1 MWYYKRY
8 PILFMCQTDQQD
20 SHQYQG
26 RLQAVY
32 SWRPLQSRH
41 RESWEVKRENEFDT
55 FLLTMLE
62 KIFHKVNVEFEWM
75 FYFSNLVDSATAG
88 DTLEDNQPLSAKCTS
103 WSGGLEK
110 AIYISGISLSGTGC
124 HLGLLWSGS
133 LAGADCPDRL
143 VGNHHLAPV
152 GHILGNCCQ
161 LAEADLDA

>member
-1 MWYYKRY
+1 M
-8 PILFMCQTDQQD
+8 LLMCQTDQQD

-41 RESWEVKRENEFDT
+41 RESWEVKREKEFDT
-55 FLLTMLE
+55 FLPTIWG
-62 KIFHKVNVEFEWM
+62 KIFQKVNVEFEWM

-110 AIYISGISLSGTGC
+110 AYMY
-124 HLGLLWSGS
+124 
-133 LAGADCPDRL
+133 
-143 VGNHHLAPV
+143 V
-152 GHILGNCCQ
+152 
-161 LAEADLDA
+161 